1 MTLISR
7 PKEGLKEIIVGAVA
21 MLIAYVASLTV
32 DASVLPHVIEAVE
45 YIAGF
50 LIFGRVGA
58 KASLWGSQ
66 ALALRGEAKAAA
78 EIKAAEFAGKP

>member
-1 MTLISR
+1 MTLIAK

-21 MLIAYVASLTV
+21 LLLAYVASLTV
-32 DASVLPHVIEAVE
+32 NESVLPHLLEAIEVITGTSV
-45 YIAGF
+45 I
-50 LIFGRVGA
+50 GRVGA
-58 KASLWGSQ
+58 KGLLWGSQ